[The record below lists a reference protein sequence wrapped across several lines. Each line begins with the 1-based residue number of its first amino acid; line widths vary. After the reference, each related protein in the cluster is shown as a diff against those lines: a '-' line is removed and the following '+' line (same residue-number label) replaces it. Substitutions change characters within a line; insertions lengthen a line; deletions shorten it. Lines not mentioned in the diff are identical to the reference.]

1 MKFTNTDSVE
11 EKFYNYKCEQWDTPF
26 LWESEVA
33 PVFFQV
39 YSVTDKI
46 QTKIE
51 QELRKWISPI
61 QIV

>member
-51 QELRKWISPI
+51 QELRK
-61 QIV
+61 